1 MSHIALYRKYRPQ
14 SFDEVL
20 GQDAIVASLKTAIAK
35 KELSHAYLFSGS
47 RGTGKTSVARIF
59 AKALGVSPNDIY
71 EVDAA
76 SNRGINE
83 IKELMA
89 GVSTLPFDSEYKVYI
104 LDEVHMFT
112 KDAWNAFLKTLEE
125 PPKHVIFIL
134 ATTELHKV
142 LDTIKSRCQVYEFKK
157 PTIELLKEMLAVGAQ
172 QEGVILTDEAMTHIA
187 KLGNGAFRDT
197 WGVFERVI
205 QSAIGKKEIDLDL
218 VQSVLSK
225 PHQTLIEESVV
236 AIANGDLEML
246 LDTIRQV
253 RDQGLALDDYL
264 ERIVE
269 HVRMVMMYRFAP
281 KFAES
286 VSDGLSDTMKPLVIE
301 WSGQKNVF
309 NSETLSLLITALDQ
323 LKRSAMPHIPLELAF
338 IKLMHEDKNPA

>member
-20 GQDAIVASLKTAIAK
+20 GQDAIVASLKAALDK
-35 KELSHAYLFSGS
+35 KELSHAYLFAGS
-47 RGTGKTSVARIF
+47 RGTGKTSIARIF
-59 AKALGVSPNDIY
+59 AKSLGVSPNDIY
-71 EVDAA
+71 EIDAA

-83 IKELMA
+83 MKELLS
-89 GVSTLPFDSEYKVYI
+89 GVATLPFDSQYKVYI

-112 KDAWNAFLKTLEE
+112 KEAWNALLKTLEE

-157 PTIELLKEMLAVGAQ
+157 PTIETLKEMLVAGAQ
-172 QEGVILTDEAMTHIA
+172 KEGVTITDEAMVHVA

-205 QSAIGKKEIDLDL
+205 QSAGGKKEIDLAL
-218 VQSVLSK
+218 VQSVLAK
-225 PHQTLIEESVV
+225 PHQTLIEESVS
-236 AIANGDLEML
+236 ALAAGDLETL

-253 RDQGLALDDYL
+253 KDQGLALDDYL
-264 ERIVE
+264 ERIIE

-286 VSDGLSDTMKPLVIE
+286 ASDELSDTMKPQVIE
-301 WSGQKNVF
+301 WASQKNVF
-309 NSETLSLLITALDQ
+309 NSELLAQLITTLDQ
-323 LKRSAMPHIPLELAF
+323 VKRSAVPHIPLELTF
-338 IKLMHEDKNPA
+338 MKLLS